1 MAISGKQPIGTML
14 VQAGKI
20 DDEQLQK
27 GLLAQREKEGYIGET
42 FVELG
47 YIDPKE
53 LNNYISHQ
61 LKIPFLQLG
70 HYNIDSSLMDLFS
83 EQLVALKI
91 DPSMMN
97 RYCNAQAE
105 EMEFLIDD

>member
-1 MAISGKQPIGTML
+1 MAFSGKQPIGTML

-20 DDEQLQK
+20 DDDQLQK

-47 YIDPKE
+47 YIEPKE

-70 HYNIDSSLMDLFS
+70 YYNIDSSLMDLFS
-83 EQLVALKI
+83 ERLIRKQLIFPQILM
-91 DPSMMN
+91 DHSRNQMSYRLN
-97 RYCNAQAE
+97 YL
-105 EMEFLIDD
+105 F